1 MKERS
6 REKLVEL
13 LNKHGGYAGLAKA
26 LGDSRQAWH
35 QKARIRGIK
44 SKLNKVDYI
53 YKYLIEKKKQK
64 IERVYY

>member
-1 MKERS
+1 MKELS
-6 REKLVEL
+6 REKLIEL

-44 SKLNKVDYI
+44 AKIEKVDYV
-53 YKYLIEKKKQK
+53 YRYVTEEKKQK
-64 IERVYY
+64 IKRIFF

>member
-1 MKERS
+1 MKELS

-35 QKARIRGIK
+35 QKARIRGVKTKIE
-44 SKLNKVDYI
+44 KVDYV
-53 YKYLIEKKKQK
+53 YRYVTEEKKQK
-64 IERVYY
+64 IKRIWY